1 MEPRDSVGT
10 AGGARAYVDVARIA
24 SWHAHVY
31 FDAGSRDAARELRA
45 AITDRFGAAIEM
57 GRFHER
63 EVGPHP
69 CWSYQIAFAPA
80 RFADVV
86 GWLALN
92 HGALDVFVHP
102 NTGDEL
108 RDHRDSAMWLGRS
121 HRLKLE
127 VLGG

>member
-1 MEPRDSVGT
+1 MT
-10 AGGARAYVDVARIA
+10 YLDVSRIA

-31 FDAGSRDAARELRA
+31 FDATSRDAAREFRDVVTA
-45 AITDRFGAAIEM
+45 EFGDSVQM

-69 CWSYQIAFAPA
+69 RWSYQIAFAPTQ
-80 RFADVV
+80 FSDVV

-102 NTGDEL
+102 NTDNEL
-108 RDHRDSAMWLGRS
+108 RDHRDCALWLGRS
-121 HRLKLE
+121 HQLDLRA
-127 VLGG
+127 VGG